1 MRSGT
6 GFRIASILG
15 IPIHLDLSF
24 FVSFALISAI
34 FGLSVLPDEVD
45 PVPGDVERVGL
56 SLVAGLIFFVSLLL
70 HELAHSVLA
79 RWYGLRVRNITLFLL
94 GGVSQITEDTKTA
107 RQEFLIA
114 FVGPATSA
122 VLGGIFLAVAIAFT
136 TPETAPAAV
145 LGWLGVI
152 NLILA
157 AFNMLPG
164 FPLDGGRVFRSLLWG
179 ITRSRTRATRYAS
192 RVGQAFGAVM
202 ALGGLALLVIDI
214 GDGSG
219 GLGGFWFF
227 LIGAFLYNAAAQNHR
242 AAVAEER
249 LTEVLVRDVMSTD
262 LRTIEVDTMVRFLV
276 PERDRIDHTA
286 AFLVTSNERVVGL
299 LTGAQIALLDE
310 DRYRSATV
318 GEVMVDADAIAPI
331 APTATGH
338 EALERLQA
346 SKTPILPVVEHGRLL
361 GLVGLEQM
369 LAALRKRPQPR
380 PVG

>member
-1 MRSGT
+1 MRSGS

-15 IPIHLDLSF
+15 IPIHLDVTF
-24 FVSFALISAI
+24 FVSFAMISAI
-34 FGLSVLPDEVD
+34 FGLAVLPDRVE

-94 GGVSQITEDTKTA
+94 GGVSQIAEDSKTA

-122 VLGGIFLAVAIAFT
+122 VLGVIFLAVAIVTSAG
-136 TPETAPAAV
+136 TAPAAV
-145 LGWLGVI
+145 LEWLGAI
-152 NLILA
+152 NLLLA

-164 FPLDGGRVFRSLLWG
+164 FPLDGGRVFRSVLWG
-179 ITRSRTRATRYAS
+179 ITRSRTRATRYAA
-192 RVGQAFGAVM
+192 RVGQAFGAAL
-202 ALGGLALLVIDI
+202 ALGGGVLLAIDI

-219 GLGGFWFF
+219 GLSGLWLMFIGGFLF
-227 LIGAFLYNAAAQNHR
+227 NAAAQSHR

-262 LRTIEVDTMVRFLV
+262 LRTIEVDTLVRFLV
-276 PERDRIDHTA
+276 PDRDRVDHTA
-286 AFLVTSNERVVGL
+286 AFLVTANERVVGL
-299 LTGAQIALLDE
+299 LTGAQIALLE
-310 DRYRSATV
+310 ADRYRSATV

-338 EALERLQA
+338 EALERLQS